1 MIVPTKKRLT
11 IIFTSVILIFNVII
25 LIISYVF
32 LRQSIMSGAKR
43 HMREDIQHEFLD
55 QYKRSGLDPI
65 KDLWDE
71 HFFQI
76 LNKDGNVV
84 VSTKNTVHFY
94 PKLDTMH
101 LNKAYNGKS
110 TFIIEKIGDKD
121 FIISYFP
128 LDGTYVGRIAM
139 SLDEAQKYEKNFL
152 NMIFLTLPAMFL
164 FSFLTSRFL
173 VNHAMEKIS
182 DFFTFQETF
191 SSNVTH
197 ELRSPL
203 ASLKGNLEVILR
215 KERTIDDYKHVLQ
228 LSLKEVDR
236 IIDLLNNLYLLASS
250 KLKPLDLFK
259 NEVDFV
265 KIASSVAKTYAV
277 AMADQG
283 IKFTLSASDAV
294 PCRCDET
301 LIRRTIENLL
311 DNAVKYTPAN
321 GSISITVQRDE
332 KKMSMTITNTCKTLD
347 RTELTHIFDPF
358 YRGRAT
364 NNSKIEGKGLGLYI
378 SRYIIRSHGGD
389 IKVNTTYGN
398 LFSLTVTI
406 PLT

>member
-25 LIISYVF
+25 LGVSYAF
-32 LRQSIMSGAKR
+32 LHQSIMSGAKR
-43 HMREDIQHEFLD
+43 HMIEDIQHEFLD
-55 QYKRSGLDPI
+55 QYKRAGLDPI
-65 KDLWDE
+65 KELWDE

-76 LNKDGNVV
+76 LNKEGGVV
-84 VSTKNTVHFY
+84 VSTKNSVNFY
-94 PKLDTMH
+94 PG
-101 LNKAYNGKS
+101 LNSSLLKKAFNGKS
-110 TFIIEKIGDKD
+110 TFIFQKIGYQD
-121 FIISYFP
+121 FMISYFP

-139 SLDEAQKYEKNFL
+139 SLSETQKYERNFL
-152 NMIFLTLPAMFL
+152 DMVLVTLPVMFL
-164 FSFLTSRFL
+164 FSYLTSRFL

-215 KERTIDDYKHVLQ
+215 KERPIDDYKYVLQ

-236 IIDLLNNLYLLASS
+236 IIGLLNNLYLLASS
-250 KLKPLDLFK
+250 KFKPLDLFK
-259 NEVDFV
+259 NEVDIV
-265 KIASSVAKTYAV
+265 KIVSSVAKTYAA

-294 PCRCDET
+294 PCRCDEA

-311 DNAVKYTPAN
+311 DNAVKYTPAS
-321 GSISITVQRDE
+321 GSISMTVQKEE

-364 NNSKIEGKGLGLYI
+364 KNARIEGKGLGLYI
-378 SRYIIRSHGGD
+378 SRYIVRSHGGD
-389 IKVNTTYGN
+389 IKVNTTHGD

-406 PLT
+406 PLQ

>member
-25 LIISYVF
+25 LIVSYVF
-32 LRQSIMSGAKR
+32 LHQSIMSGAKR

-76 LNKDGNVV
+76 LNKDGGVV

-94 PKLDTMH
+94 PNLNTML
-101 LNKAYNGKS
+101 LNKAYDGKS
-110 TFIIEKIGDKD
+110 TFTIEKIGDKD

-139 SLDEAQKYEKNFL
+139 SLGETQKYEQNFL
-152 NMIFLTLPAMFL
+152 NMIFVALPAMFL

-215 KERTIDDYKHVLQ
+215 KERTIDDYKYVLQ

-259 NEVDFV
+259 NEIDFV
-265 KIASSVAKTYAV
+265 KIVSSVAKTYAA
-277 AMADQG
+277 AMADRG

-311 DNAVKYTPAN
+311 DNAVKYTPAS
-321 GSISITVQRDE
+321 GSISIAVQRDE

-347 RTELTHIFDPF
+347 RAELTHIFDPF

-364 NNSKIEGKGLGLYI
+364 KNSRIEGKGLGLYI
-378 SRYIIRSHGGD
+378 SRYIIRSHSGD

-406 PLT
+406 PLK